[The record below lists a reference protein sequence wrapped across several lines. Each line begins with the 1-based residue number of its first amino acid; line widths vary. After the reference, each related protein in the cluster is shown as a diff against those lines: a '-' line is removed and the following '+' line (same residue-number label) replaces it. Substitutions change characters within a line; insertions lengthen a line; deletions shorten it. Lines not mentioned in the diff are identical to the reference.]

1 MDNFYEELAQIK
13 QEYAAGE
20 HRRKLDFLLNT
31 LRSQP
36 FVIYGS
42 GHLGQIIYQ
51 YLSKREIK
59 AEAFCDTFRSGI
71 DKTTGIPLI
80 VPEELNTS
88 YTNRIVVMGTS
99 NYNAYYYDQI
109 CARLREI
116 GFQGTV
122 ITPEQLLF
130 PSYLLETIQDADN
143 PLPHV
148 EQYGMIWGYLADD
161 ISKRV
166 LLDRIRHLL
175 LWEAMPHEPYTNQY
189 FEPDIVHLTEEEV
202 LVDCGFYTGD
212 TAEAFIRQTRGR
224 YKHIYG
230 FEPDSTNIAKC
241 NLDKNRLS
249 IIQQGV
255 WSEETVLKFIP
266 STDSGSIST
275 VGNIEIPV
283 TSLDSFFG
291 NKQDMPTLI
300 KMDIEGSEKQALLG
314 AACII
319 KKYKPTIALSIYHRL
334 EDIYELPCIIK
345 DLRPDYR
352 FYLRHYSDCYVD
364 TVLYAI

>member
-13 QEYAAGE
+13 QEYAKGE
-20 HRRKLDFLLNT
+20 HRKKLDFLLNT

-51 YLSKREIK
+51 YLLKQGIK

-71 DKTTGIPLI
+71 DKTTGVPLI
-80 VPEELNTS
+80 VPEALNAS

-109 CARLREI
+109 CARLKEI

-122 ITPEQLLF
+122 VTPEQLLLPVYF
-130 PSYLLETIQDADN
+130 LEAIQDADN

-148 EQYGMIWGYLADD
+148 ERYGEMWNFLADD
-161 ISKRV
+161 TSKRV

-175 LWEAMPHEPYTNQY
+175 LWEAMPHEPYANQY
-189 FEPDIVHLTEEEV
+189 FEPGIIHLTESEV
-202 LVDCGFYTGD
+202 FVDCGFYTGD
-212 TAEAFIRQTRGR
+212 TAETFIRQTKGR
-224 YKHIYG
+224 YQHIYG
-230 FEPDSTNIAKC
+230 FEPDSINIEKC
-241 NLDKNRLS
+241 NLDRDKISL
-249 IIQQGV
+249 IQQGV
-255 WSEETVLKFIP
+255 WSEETILRFTT
-266 STDSGSIST
+266 STSFGTMSA
-275 VGNIEIPV
+275 VGDIEIPV
-283 TSLDSFFG
+283 TSLDSFFV
-291 NKQDMPTLI
+291 NKQDIPTFI

-314 AACII
+314 AAHII
-319 KKYKPTIALSIYHRL
+319 KKHKPKLALCVYHKL
-334 EDIYELPCIIK
+334 EDLYELPRIIK
-345 DLRPDYR
+345 DLRPDYQ
-352 FYLRHYSDCYVD
+352 FYLRHYSDCYVE